1 MTAKFTNNASTTLA
15 NSIGPTD
22 TTIDLATGS
31 GALFPSLVG
40 TEYFYATLL
49 NANQEIEIVKVTAR
63 TSDQVTV
70 VRAQDGTSAYSH
82 AAGSR
87 FELRIVA
94 GFLENVPQFDGVYS
108 DPAWIDTLSAQ
119 KIVDEFDFVD
129 YVLDADPAPA
139 VGRTSWSEDDE
150 TLKVQL
156 DAQLAHLCGQD
167 TLYHVTNQTG
177 STITKGTLCV
187 AAGTVGGSGKIL
199 VAPWNGTTQ
208 SKFIIGIAGED
219 ILTENL
225 PTELGQGFVVA
236 FGKVRGIQT
245 DGGDYSETW
254 ADGDILFPKPG
265 GGLTKTMPDAPNSK
279 ATIAIVINASSN
291 NGTLFV
297 RPTLASSLN
306 EDELVK
312 LTTLTNGDIL
322 QYVSANFRFENKS
335 LSSAG
340 VQPTL
345 VSGTNIKT
353 VNSNSLVGSGDVAV
367 GTVTS
372 VGGTGTVNGISL
384 SGTVTSSGNLTL
396 GGALTGVSLTTQVTG
411 TLPVANGGTGA
422 ATLTA
427 NNVLLGNGTS
437 ALQVVAPGTTGNVLT
452 SNGTTWTSAAP
463 SVGVGVTDDT
473 STNATRYLTFT
484 SATSGN
490 VSTVNV
496 SSSKLTFNPSTGN
509 LVVAGDVT
517 SNSDLRLKSNIEQ
530 ITGALGKVS
539 ALRGVAFDMENARR
553 IGVIAQ
559 EVQNVVPEVV
569 STTEQGYLAVS
580 YGNLVGLLIEA
591 VKELSAEVAELK
603 GKL

>member
-15 NSIGPTD
+15 SSIGPTD

-31 GALFPSLVG
+31 GALFPSLAG

-49 NANQEIEIVKVTAR
+49 NANQEIEIVKVTDR
-63 TSDQVTV
+63 TGDQVTV
-70 VRAQDGTSAYSH
+70 VRAEDGTSAYSH

-129 YVLDADPAPA
+129 YVLDADPAIV

-208 SKFIIGIAGED
+208 SKYIIGIAGED
-219 ILTENL
+219 ILTEDL
-225 PTELGQGFVVA
+225 PTDKGEGFVVA

-245 DGGDYSETW
+245 DGGDYSESW
-254 ADGDILFPKPG
+254 ANGDILFPKPG

-297 RPTLASSLN
+297 RPTLASNLN

-353 VNSNSLVGSGDVAV
+353 VNSNSLLGTGDVAV

-396 GGALTGVSLTTQVTG
+396 GGALTGVDLTTQVTG

-484 SATSGN
+484 SATSGS

-517 SNSDLRLKSNIEQ
+517 SNSDLRLKSNIQQ
-530 ITGALGKVS
+530 ITGALAKVN
-539 ALRGVAFDMENARR
+539 AMRGVSFDMENARR

-559 EVQNVVPEVV
+559 EVQEFVPEVV
-569 STTEQGYLAVS
+569 STTDQGYLAVS

-591 VKELSAEVAELK
+591 VKELTEEVAELR